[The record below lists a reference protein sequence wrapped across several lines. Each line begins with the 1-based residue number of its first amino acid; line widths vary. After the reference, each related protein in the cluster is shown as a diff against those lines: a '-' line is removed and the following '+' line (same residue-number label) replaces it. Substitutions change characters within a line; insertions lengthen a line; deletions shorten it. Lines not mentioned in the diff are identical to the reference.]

1 MTSPAL
7 VRSGDLKCSCCHD
20 TGRVLS
26 AVGEWRPCS
35 RCKAAEFIAWA
46 DARACGNNVDKP

>member
-1 MTSPAL
+1 MTTP
-7 VRSGDLKCSCCHD
+7 KCTCCKD

-35 RCKAAEFIAWA
+35 RCKATEFLAWT
-46 DARACGNNVDKP
+46 DQRAKEAT